1 MGRGRVS
8 QHPRV
13 HVLLPC
19 ARLEPG
25 CSEETHTGKSVPF
38 PRACFCC
45 CHFSLKCLF
54 CLFLPSQVLKTL
66 RMLRVSMP
74 TSVPRV
80 SRSPYHHACLVP
92 SAVLNGFAHGQCEP
106 EGRLTHLW
114 FPPLA
119 SRTNRTP
126 TELFSALK
134 DSCATV
140 INNKRRAIWRLGMGR
155 AAPAA
160 FVLIPKWHCVL

>member
-1 MGRGRVS
+1 MLWDLLFRDLTGVGRGRVS

-25 CSEETHTGKSVPF
+25 CGEETHTGKSVPF

-92 SAVLNGFAHGQCEP
+92 SAVLNGFAHGHSVSRRDALLIFGFLPLPHAQTEP
-106 EGRLTHLW
+106 QQSSSLL
-114 FPPLA
+114 
-119 SRTNRTP
+119 
-126 TELFSALK
+126 
-134 DSCATV
+134 
-140 INNKRRAIWRLGMGR
+140 
-155 AAPAA
+155 
-160 FVLIPKWHCVL
+160 